1 MAPCRLGALGQACV
15 QGLALLARLLAW
27 LKACCEML
35 PQFSSLS
42 PQQAVSRM
50 GLVLVASLLLIV
62 AISTIDGLMLQL
74 YVLGARA

>member
-1 MAPCRLGALGQACV
+1 
-15 QGLALLARLLAW
+15 
-27 LKACCEML
+27 ML

-50 GLVLVASLLLIV
+50 GLVLVASLFLIV